1 MLQSEFYDRTKVS
14 LSGEEYGEVENI
26 YNRVQMNK
34 DEFCK
39 LWMKCRDNKI
49 IKELVQTCMGY
60 EKKCAALE
68 KVEKE
73 FEVTM
78 AKELAAGR
86 RRLEE
91 LGRKVLLNL
100 GDDNSHLYDVLE
112 EEFTLDFIVKVKL
125 EENLDLE
132 DHERKHLLGKL

>member
-1 MLQSEFYDRTKVS
+1 MLPTINQSQRIMLQSEFYDRTGVT
-14 LSGEEYGEVENI
+14 LTTEEYGEVENI

-73 FEVTM
+73 FERQIVID
-78 AKELAAGR
+78 AYLNEIER
-86 RRLEE
+86 IN
-91 LGRKVLLNL
+91 KV
-100 GDDNSHLYDVLE
+100 
-112 EEFTLDFIVKVKL
+112 
-125 EENLDLE
+125 
-132 DHERKHLLGKL
+132 